1 MGPCPVVVQN
11 GYEVACSYSRLFLT
25 AFSLAHSCVA
35 LRACDFFVP
44 VVGRYAQSLD
54 EKVCFPLATFSVHIN
69 DKARAIK
76 QV

>member
-1 MGPCPVVVQN
+1 MVRSN
-11 GYEVACSYSRLFLT
+11 ALLLLFGGT